1 MRVGWGV
8 LQEATLGLVVVNL
21 LFCIWLLRI
30 LSLRLDQTMAELDT
44 RLAQTIQTLVKD
56 GIGNFEPVNPIQAAI
71 AQALTQNL
79 SRTGSTPADVVEMAR
94 DNSGKFS

>member
-1 MRVGWGV
+1 M

-21 LFCIWLLRI
+21 LFSLWLLRI
-30 LSLRLDQTMAELDT
+30 LSLRLDQTMAELDN
-44 RLAQTIQTLVKD
+44 RLAQTIQTLVKE

-71 AQALTQNL
+71 AQALSQNL
-79 SRTGSTPADVVEMAR
+79 SRTGSTPGEVVEIAR